1 MKNIILKCSFGGSA
15 PGDIVEVEDRVAKT
29 LVEEKNAAYVEEKV
43 PQSSQQ
49 VETLTEQNETLV
61 GQVET
66 LTEQNETLVGQVE
79 TLTEQNETLVGQVE
93 EAISLPK
100 GQTPNGYVKV

>member
-61 GQVET
+61 GQVE
-66 LTEQNETLVGQVE
+66 
-79 TLTEQNETLVGQVE
+79 